1 MSVQISSWKLDYAD
15 TGVTKKKVKLLSPEK
30 NSMTYKALKEGER
43 FCQPGILY
51 PKKLFCKNKGEILKI
66 SQIKTK
72 AK

>member
-1 MSVQISSWKLDYAD
+1 
-15 TGVTKKKVKLLSPEK
+15 
-30 NSMTYKALKEGER
+30 MTYKALKEGER

-72 AK
+72 GGAWQAAIHGVAKESDTTE